1 MCYMEGG
8 SRGGGGQRAGMLDRL
23 TTPGDGCRITN
34 QSTPASA
41 RGREREGNSQ
51 TRLVEKDHV
60 SQVPR
65 WLLCRPC

>member
-8 SRGGGGQRAGMLDRL
+8 SRGGGGGQRAGMLDRL

-41 RGREREGNSQ
+41 RGRERGEQSDKISGERSCQ
-51 TRLVEKDHV
+51 PGASLA
-60 SQVPR
+60 S
-65 WLLCRPC
+65 L